1 MRLRSYFRNTIHF
14 VPYPL
19 RPSRKMSTP
28 VTRRRDFTCASTS
41 SASYRSSCTPTRAR
55 VHVQPRDQVQHVCGH
70 GPGRAHDASSQ
81 PSLLPWP
88 SPLLLLSSSRSP
100 APSFSHS
107 PRSSIRDW
115 SACRVPTFIVERGVV
130 AKRGKLGLS
139 GCCFGKDVILS
150 NDNLRDLGDAIALT
164 FVQVIS
170 LSQADIFSLLPEFPR
185 AYHVIRKAAL
195 RMALVYAVIRA
206 AQIVKR
212 ARRELAESDL
222 ADMDITDMFD
232 IALKEADMVKKRRIE
247 NEERKSAREQVLPP
261 ITLKVCTQAPP
272 GDVACTLSLALA
284 STYHP

>member
-1 MRLRSYFRNTIHF
+1 M
-14 VPYPL
+14 
-19 RPSRKMSTP
+19 
-28 VTRRRDFTCASTS
+28 
-41 SASYRSSCTPTRAR
+41 SCT
-55 VHVQPRDQVQHVCGH
+55 D
-70 GPGRAHDASSQ
+70 
-81 PSLLPWP
+81 L
-88 SPLLLLSSSRSP
+88 
-100 APSFSHS
+100 
-107 PRSSIRDW
+107 
-115 SACRVPTFIVERGVV
+115 FIVERGVV